1 MMTDEYD
8 LIVIGAGS
16 AGVSAAPF
24 AARLGA
30 TVALVE
36 RYLPGGDCLY
46 TGCVPSKTLIKSAKV
61 AWEMRRAADYGL
73 TPADTVVD
81 LGRVMAHVQD
91 VIRRVYQF
99 ESPDALAEDG
109 VEVVLEAARF
119 VDPHTIAAGERR
131 LRAKYFLLCTGARAT
146 LPPVSGLTET
156 PYESYET
163 VFNMKRLPARLLV
176 LGAGPI
182 GLELAQAFQRLGS
195 QVTVFQRSKHILTF
209 ADPEIS
215 MALIDVLAQEGIQ
228 FRTGSQIERVASTS
242 SGGVSVTVDG
252 ESVEGDALLVATG
265 RQPNVE
271 QLGLDKAGV
280 ETTEKGVPVDE
291 RLRTNQKHIY
301 ACGDVIGSHQ
311 FTHYAGWQAYLAVR
325 NALLPGSSSGVR
337 DQVPWTIFT
346 DPEVARCGM
355 TEQEARERHGDDV
368 RVATWPLER
377 LDRAQ
382 TEEDRQGFIKVVH
395 KRGGEILGAHIMAA
409 RAGEMISEYVLAMEK
424 DLNFGDLSGAVH
436 VYPTYSTGNQQIAA
450 VYRVN
455 GLLESR
461 SGKLVTGLAKWI
473 R

>member
-1 MMTDEYD
+1 
-8 LIVIGAGS
+8 
-16 AGVSAAPF
+16 
-24 AARLGA
+24 
-30 TVALVE
+30 
-36 RYLPGGDCLY
+36 
-46 TGCVPSKTLIKSAKV
+46 
-61 AWEMRRAADYGL
+61 
-73 TPADTVVD
+73 
-81 LGRVMAHVQD
+81 
-91 VIRRVYQF
+91 
-99 ESPDALAEDG
+99 
-109 VEVVLEAARF
+109 
-119 VDPHTIAAGERR
+119 
-131 LRAKYFLLCTGARAT
+131 LLCTGARAT

-337 DQVPWTIFT
+337 DHVPWTIFT

-424 DLNFGDLSGAVH
+424 DLNFGDLSGAIH

-461 SGKLVTGLAKWI
+461 SGKLVTGLARWI